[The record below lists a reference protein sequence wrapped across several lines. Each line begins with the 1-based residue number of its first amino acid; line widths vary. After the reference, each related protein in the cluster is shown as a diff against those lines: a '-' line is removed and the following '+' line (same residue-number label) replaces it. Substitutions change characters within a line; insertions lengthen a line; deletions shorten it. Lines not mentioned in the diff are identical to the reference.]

1 MTKQKKFITCDGNQA
16 AAHISYMFSEV
27 AAIYPITPSST
38 MAEYVDEWAAAGR
51 KNIFGETV
59 LVQEMQSEGGA
70 AGAVHGSLQAG
81 ALTTTYTASQ
91 GLLLMIPNM
100 YKIAGEFLPCVF
112 HVSARTLA
120 SHALCIFG
128 DHQDVMS
135 CRQTGFAMLCEGS
148 VQEVMDLAGVAHLS
162 TIKSRVPF
170 LNFFDG
176 FRTSHEI
183 QKIEM
188 LENEDLAPLVDQKA
202 LAEFR
207 ERALSPNKPV
217 ARGMAENPDH
227 FFQHRESCNP
237 FYEAVPAI
245 VEEYMNEINK
255 ITGRNYGLF
264 NYYGAEDAER
274 VIIAMGSVTE
284 AAREA
289 IDHLVANG
297 EKVGLVSVHLYRPF
311 SAKHFLAAVPKTA
324 TRIAVLDRTKEP
336 GANGEP
342 LYLDVKDCFYGQENA
357 PLIVGGRYGL
367 GSKDTTPAQILSVY
381 ENLALP
387 TPKNHFTIGIVD
399 EYMNE
404 ISKITGR
411 KYGLFDYYGAEDA
424 ERVIIAMGSVTEAAR
439 EAIDHLVANGEK
451 VGMVAVHLY
460 RPFSAKHFLA
470 AVPKTAKTIA
480 VLDRTKEPG
489 ANGEPLYLD
498 VKDCF
503 YGAENAPVIVGGRY
517 GLGSKDTT
525 PAQILSVFENLA
537 MPMPKNHFTIGIV
550 DDVTFTSLPQ
560 KEEIALGGEGMF
572 EAKFYGL
579 GADGTVGANKNS
591 VKIIGDNTNKY
602 CQAYF
607 SYDSKKSGGFTC
619 SHLRFGDHPIRS
631 TYLVTTPNFVACHVQ
646 AYLHMYDVTRGLRKN
661 GTFLLNTIW
670 EGEELAKNLPNKVK
684 KYFAENNITV
694 YYINATKIAQE
705 IGLGNRTNTILQSA
719 FFRITGV
726 IPVDLAVEQM
736 KKFIVKSY
744 GKKGEDVVNKNY
756 AAVDRG
762 GEYKQLTVDPAWA
775 SLEVE
780 AAAANNDPA
789 FINEVVRPINAQDGD
804 LLPVSAFKGI
814 EDGTWHQ
821 GTAKYEKRG
830 VAAFVPEWNPETCIQ
845 CNKCAYVCPHAAIRP
860 FVLDANEQA
869 GANFPTLKAVGKQF
883 DGMTFRVQV
892 DVMDCLGCGNCADV
906 CPGNPKKGGKA
917 LTMKPLET
925 QLAEAAN
932 WTYCAENVK
941 SKQHLVD
948 IKANVKNS
956 QFAQPLFEFSGACSG
971 CGETPYVKLISQLFG
986 DREMVANATGCSS
999 IYSGSVPS
1007 TPYTTNEK
1015 GQGPAWANSLFED
1028 FCEFGLGM
1036 ELANKKLRNR
1046 LEEAMKAAIAA
1057 EGTPAEYKEAFQEWI
1072 DGRND
1077 ADKSK
1082 AAAEKIIPMVEAA
1095 KDKCSYCAT
1104 IAEFKDYLIKR
1115 SQWIIG
1121 GDGASYDIGY
1131 GGLDHVI
1138 ASGEDVNILVL
1149 DTEVYSNT
1157 GGQSSKATPLGAIAK
1172 FAASGKRVRK
1182 KDLGMIATTYG
1193 YVYVAQI
1200 AMGADQAQTLKAIRE
1215 AEAYPGPSLVIAY
1228 APCINHGLK
1237 AGMGKSQAE
1246 EAKAVEC
1253 GYWHLW
1259 RFNPALEEEGK
1270 NPFSLDSK
1278 EPNWEGFQDYLKGE
1292 VRFASVMKQYPTEAA
1307 DLFAACEDMAK
1318 KRYASYKRMAAMDWS
1333 EE

>member
-1 MTKQKKFITCDGNQA
+1 MAKEKKFITCDGNQA

-38 MAEYVDEWAAAGR
+38 MAEYVDEWAAQGR

-100 YKIAGEFLPCVF
+100 YKIAGELLPCVF

-120 SHALCIFG
+120 SHSLCIFG

-188 LENEDLAPLVDQKA
+188 LENDDLAPLVDQEA
-202 LAEFR
+202 LKEFR
-207 ERALSPNKPV
+207 SRALSPEHPV
-217 ARGMAENPDH
+217 ARGMAENPDT
-227 FFQHRESCNP
+227 FFTHRESCNN
-237 FYEAVPAI
+237 YYDAVPAI
-245 VEEYMNEINK
+245 VEDYMNKVSE
-255 ITGRNYGLF
+255 ITGRKYGLF
-264 NYYGAEDAER
+264 SYYGAADAER

-284 AAREA
+284 AIRET
-289 IDHLVANG
+289 IDHLTAQG
-297 EKVGLVSVHLYRPF
+297 EKVGL
-311 SAKHFLAAVPKTA
+311 
-324 TRIAVLDRTKEP
+324 
-336 GANGEP
+336 
-342 LYLDVKDCFYGQENA
+342 
-357 PLIVGGRYGL
+357 
-367 GSKDTTPAQILSVY
+367 
-381 ENLALP
+381 
-387 TPKNHFTIGIVD
+387 
-399 EYMNE
+399 
-404 ISKITGR
+404 
-411 KYGLFDYYGAEDA
+411 
-424 ERVIIAMGSVTEAAR
+424 
-439 EAIDHLVANGEK
+439 
-451 VGMVAVHLY
+451 VAVHLY

-470 AVPKTAKTIA
+470 AVPATAKTIA

-498 VKDCF
+498 VKECF
-503 YGAENAPVIVGGRY
+503 YGKENAPVIVGGRY
-517 GLGSKDTT
+517 GLGSNDTT
-525 PAQILSVFENLA
+525 PAQILAVYENLA
-537 MPMPKNHFTIGIV
+537 LPEPKNQFTLGIV

-560 KEEIALGGEGMF
+560 KEEVAMGGEGMF

-591 VKIIGDNTNKY
+591 VKIIGDNTNKH

-619 SHLRFGDHPIRS
+619 SHLRFGDAPIRS
-631 TYLVTTPNFVACHVQ
+631 TYLVNTPNFVACHVQ
-646 AYLHMYDVTRGLRKN
+646 AYLHMYDVTRGLKKN

-684 KYFAENNITV
+684 AYFAKNNIKV

-762 GEYKQLTVDPAWA
+762 GEYKELAVDPAWA
-775 SLEVE
+775 NL
-780 AAAANNDPA
+780 AADAAQPNDDPA

-804 LLPVSAFKGI
+804 LLKVSAFKGI
-814 EDGTWHQ
+814 EDGTWPQ
-821 GTAKYEKRG
+821 GTAAYEKRG
-830 VAAFVPEWNPETCIQ
+830 VAAFVPTWNADNCIQ
-845 CNKCAYVCPHAAIRP
+845 CNKCAYVCPHASIRP
-860 FVLDANEQA
+860 FVLDAEEMKGFNAPVIEMKA
-869 GANFPTLKAVGKQF
+869 PAAMKGMNF
-883 DGMTFRVQV
+883 RIQV
-892 DVMDCLGCGNCADV
+892 SVMDCLGCGNCADV
-906 CPGNPKKGGKA
+906 CPGNPKLGKA
-917 LTMKPLET
+917 LTMVPLE
-925 QLAEAAN
+925 QELAEAPN
-932 WTYCAENVK
+932 WEYCVKNVK
-941 SKQHLVD
+941 SKQDLVD
-948 IKANVKNS
+948 IKSNVKNS
-956 QFAQPLFEFSGACSG
+956 QFAQPLFEFSGACAG
-971 CGETPYVKLISQLFG
+971 CGETPYVRLISQLFG
-986 DREMVANATGCSS
+986 DREIVANATGCSS
-999 IYSGSVPS
+999 IYSGSIPS
-1007 TPYTTNEK
+1007 TPYTTNAK

-1036 ELANKKLRNR
+1036 ALANKKMRAR
-1046 LEEAMKAAIAA
+1046 IEELLKGAIAA
-1057 EGTPAEYKEAFQEWI
+1057 DETPADFKAAAQEWLEGK
-1072 DGRND
+1072 DD
-1077 ADKSK
+1077 ADASK
-1082 AAAEKIIPMVEAA
+1082 AAAGKLVPMIEAGKAAGCPACA
-1095 KDKCSYCAT
+1095 KLSELAH
-1104 IAEFKDYLIKR
+1104 YLVKR

-1200 AMGADQAQTLKAIRE
+1200 AMGADQAQCLKAIRE
-1215 AEAYPGPSLVIAY
+1215 AEAYPGPSIIIAY

-1237 AGMGKSQAE
+1237 KGMGKSQAE
-1246 EAKAVEC
+1246 EEAAVKC

-1259 RFNPALEEEGK
+1259 RFNPALEAEGK

-1278 EPNWEGFQDYLKGE
+1278 EPNWDAFQDYLKGE

-1307 DLFAACEDMAK
+1307 DLFNACEDMAK
-1318 KRYASYKRMAAMDWS
+1318 KRYQSYVRMTKMDWS
-1333 EE
+1333 E

>member
-1 MTKQKKFITCDGNQA
+1 MTKEKKFITCDGNEA

-38 MAEYVDEWAAAGR
+38 MAEHVDEWAAAGR

-59 LVQEMQSEGGA
+59 KVQEMQSEGGA

-100 YKIAGEFLPCVF
+100 YKIAGELLPCVF

-148 VQEVMDLAGVAHLS
+148 VQEVMDLAGVAHLA
-162 TIKSRVPF
+162 TLKSRVPF
-170 LNFFDG
+170 VNFFDG

-183 QKIEM
+183 QKIEK
-188 LENEDLAPLVDQKA
+188 LESDDLAPLIDQQA
-202 LAEFR
+202 LADFR
-207 ERALSPNKPV
+207 ARALNPEHPV

-227 FFQHRESCNP
+227 FFQHRESSNA
-237 FYEAVPAI
+237 FYDAVPAI
-245 VEEYMNEINK
+245 VEEYMNEISK
-255 ITGRNYGLF
+255 ITGRPHGLF
-264 NYYGAEDAER
+264 DYYGAPDAER

-284 AAREA
+284 AIRET
-289 IDHLVANG
+289 IDYLAAKG

-311 SAKHFLAAVPKTA
+311 SAKHFLAAVPATA
-324 TRIAVLDRTKEP
+324 KRIAVLDRTKEP

-342 LYLDVKDCFYGQENA
+342 LYLDVKECFYGKENA

-367 GSKDTTPAQILSVY
+367 GSKDTTPAQILAVY

-387 TPKNHFTIGIVD
+387 
-399 EYMNE
+399 
-404 ISKITGR
+404 
-411 KYGLFDYYGAEDA
+411 
-424 ERVIIAMGSVTEAAR
+424 
-439 EAIDHLVANGEK
+439 
-451 VGMVAVHLY
+451 
-460 RPFSAKHFLA
+460 
-470 AVPKTAKTIA
+470 
-480 VLDRTKEPG
+480 
-489 ANGEPLYLD
+489 
-498 VKDCF
+498 
-503 YGAENAPVIVGGRY
+503 
-517 GLGSKDTT
+517 
-525 PAQILSVFENLA
+525 
-537 MPMPKNHFTIGIV
+537 MPKNQFTLGIE
-550 DDVTFTSLPQ
+550 DDVTFTSLPK
-560 KEEIALGGEGMF
+560 KEEIALDADGMF

-607 SYDSKKSGGFTC
+607 AYDSKKSGGFTC

-631 TYLVTTPNFVACHVQ
+631 TYLVNTPNFVACHVQ
-646 AYLHMYDVTRGLRKN
+646 AYLHMYDVTRGLRQN

-670 EGEELAKNLPNKVK
+670 EGEELAKNLPNNVK
-684 KYFAENNITV
+684 RYFAEKNITV

-726 IPVDLAVEQM
+726 IPVDLAIEQM

-762 GEYKQLTVDPAWA
+762 GEYAQLAVDPAWA
-775 SLEVE
+775 NLPADEK
-780 AAAANNDPA
+780 AANNDPA

-804 LLPVSAFKGI
+804 LLKVSAFKGI
-814 EDGTWHQ
+814 EDGTWYQ

-830 VAAFVPEWNPETCIQ
+830 VAAFVPVWNSANCIQ
-845 CNKCAYVCPHAAIRP
+845 CNQCAYVCPHASIRP
-860 FVLDANEQA
+860 FVLNDEEQA
-869 GANFPTLKAVGKQF
+869 GANFAMIDVKAPAAMK
-883 DGMTFRVQV
+883 GMKFRMQV

-906 CPGNPKKGGKA
+906 CPGFKGNKA
-917 LTMKPLET
+917 LSMVPLEG
-925 QLAEAAN
+925 QLPEAAN
-932 WTYCAENVK
+932 WDYCVEKVS

-948 IKANVKNS
+948 VKSNVKNS
-956 QFAQPLFEFSGACSG
+956 QFATPLFEFSGACSG
-971 CGETPYVKLISQLFG
+971 CGETPYVKLLTQLFG
-986 DREMVANATGCSS
+986 DRQMVANATGCSS

-1036 ELANKKLRNR
+1036 VLADEKMHERI
-1046 LEEAMKAAIAA
+1046 EALLKAALESEAPAEFKAAA
-1057 EGTPAEYKEAFQEWI
+1057 EEWI
-1072 DGRND
+1072 AGQKD
-1077 ADKSK
+1077 AEASK
-1082 AAAEKIIPMVEAA
+1082 AAAAKLVPMIEAGA
-1095 KDKCSYCAT
+1095 AAGCEICGKLKGLT
-1104 IAEFKDYLIKR
+1104 QYLVKR

-1138 ASGEDVNILVL
+1138 ASGKNVNILVL

-1157 GGQSSKATPLGAIAK
+1157 GGQSSKATPVGAIAK
-1172 FAASGKRVRK
+1172 FAAAGKRVRK
-1182 KDLGMIATTYG
+1182 KDLGLIATTYG

-1200 AMGADQAQTLKAIRE
+1200 AMGADQAQCLKAIRE
-1215 AEAYPGPSLVIAY
+1215 AEAYDGPSLVIAY

-1237 AGMGKSQAE
+1237 KGMGKSQAE
-1246 EAKAVEC
+1246 EKAAVEC

-1259 RFNPALEEEGK
+1259 RYNPALEAEGK
-1270 NPFSLDSK
+1270 NPFTLDSK
-1278 EPNWEGFQDYLKGE
+1278 EPDWSKFQDYLKGE
-1292 VRFASVMKQYPTEAA
+1292 VRFASVMKQYPAEAA
-1307 DLFAACEDMAK
+1307 ELFQAAEDNAK
-1318 KRYASYKRMAAMDWS
+1318 WRLRSYKRMAAQNWDV
-1333 EE
+1333 EA